1 MQTNSLP
8 SKLACKPMLTE
19 MQTNAKPYPDF
30 ENLYPASETPV
41 SSTAVQVLCNMT
53 GHGV

>member
-1 MQTNSLP
+1 
-8 SKLACKPMLTE
+8 MLTE

-30 ENLYPASETPV
+30 ENPYPASETPV
-41 SSTAVQVLCNMT
+41 SSSAVQVRCNIT